1 MTLTKYSE
9 TDAVAYGG
17 PRRFLH
23 MGDLGLELFLILTKS
38 TLKPTR
44 LHMGDTGG
52 FCIWGA
58 QENSSETDVV
68 AYGRREG
75 KCLHMGDTEKL
86 L

>member
-23 MGDLGLELFLILTKS
+23 MGDLGLELFSDSDQKYSETDAVAYGGHG
-38 TLKPTR
+38 R
-44 LHMGDTGG
+44 FLHMGGTG
-52 FCIWGA
+52 
-58 QENSSETDVV
+58 
-68 AYGRREG
+68 
-75 KCLHMGDTEKL
+75 KL